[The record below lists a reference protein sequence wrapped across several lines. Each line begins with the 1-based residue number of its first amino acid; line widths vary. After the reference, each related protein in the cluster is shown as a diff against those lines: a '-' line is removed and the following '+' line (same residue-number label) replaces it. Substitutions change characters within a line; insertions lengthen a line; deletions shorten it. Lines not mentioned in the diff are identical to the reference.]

1 MDFIFKPLVY
11 FYIFSSRRTLAQYD
25 AVTVIW
31 SPGLFVLRDNTI
43 IIFSPGTGD
52 CSFFY
57 IQFLKNWMNN
67 LHSASATFLI
77 QIHNLSLETYIEQY
91 LIKIKI

>member
-1 MDFIFKPLVY
+1 M
-11 FYIFSSRRTLAQYD
+11 
-25 AVTVIW
+25 
-31 SPGLFVLRDNTI
+31 
-43 IIFSPGTGD
+43 GD

-57 IQFLKNWMNN
+57 IQFFENWMNN